1 MDIIVKLYEY
11 TYYDLLQCSLFGLT
25 SQWNPVSLNWLLLC
39 CAWCRHLRFSCMW
52 NGITLH
58 FPPLPLITVTCSP
71 EDHISPTLLFLL
83 LLACDKRRS
92 FLSLFYP
99 QRACIVCFIHILP
112 EFSVIVADFQ
122 GMSSQVQS
130 RSRRSFLPNCPH
142 EERRWWWPRHHCP
155 QH

>member
-1 MDIIVKLYEY
+1 M
-11 TYYDLLQCSLFGLT
+11 QF
-25 SQWNPVSLNWLLLC
+25 
-39 CAWCRHLRFSCMW
+39 ACMW

-58 FPPLPLITVTCSP
+58 FPPLTLITVTCSP

-99 QRACIVCFIHILP
+99 QGACIVCFIHILP

-130 RSRRSFLPNCPH
+130 RSCRSFFSLIAHMRIAGDGDHGTIVHSISTMLTDRCILMQLIMEYFPFEVLLSSPLLSRRLSPAQCPG
-142 EERRWWWPRHHCP
+142 P
-155 QH
+155 QL